1 LKGVWG
7 ISIIVSIFIL
17 GLIGY
22 SQEAE
27 SHVAPTMVSGVGTP
41 TIDGVIG
48 AAEWSA
54 AATVAITVNLPAGG
68 TTSGTLYAMND
79 QNNLYLAVEY
89 LKSGFSSVNDQVS
102 FQFDNDHAGGARVIG
117 DDAFFLNTK
126 QSPTTFSD
134 TVRTTVTPPCPAG
147 STIAQC
153 EPLDTTLGG
162 TNDGSGAVTN
172 DGTKTMFEFSHP
184 LNSGDVNDFSLTDTS
199 TVGFHV
205 RIGLKDPGVLQT
217 VIPSTAQIANTDNY
231 ADIVLSPTPTLEN
244 ACNDIEDIIS
254 NTTVL
259 ALKDKLEDALQSCQ
273 TALTEFNKTPP
284 DNQAVMGIIEGAIG
298 DIETAIGLDPTQ
310 DAALTN
316 LMDDLAGIARQLAS
330 DAINAATAGGD
341 PVKIADAQQSLAD
354 GDALRALG
362 QFKNAANEYKD
373 ALAKAESA

>member
-1 LKGVWG
+1 MKGKWAIPVIGG
-7 ISIIVSIFIL
+7 ILIL

-27 SHVAPTMVSGVGTP
+27 SHVAFTMFSGVGTP

-54 AATVAITVNLPAGG
+54 VSPHAITVNLPGGG

-89 LKSGFSSVNDQVS
+89 QKSGFSSVNDQVS

-117 DDAFFLNTK
+117 DDAFFLNTI

-134 TVRTTVTPPCPAG
+134 TVRTTITPPCPAG
-147 STIAQC
+147 GTIANC

-231 ADIVLSPTPTLEN
+231 ADIVLASLIPILEN

-284 DNQAVMGIIEGAIG
+284 DNQAVMGNIEGVIG

-330 DAINAATAGGD
+330 DAINAATAGD
-341 PVKIADAQQSLAD
+341 PVIIADAQQSLAD